1 MFNQTL
7 GRRKMAII
15 ATISSIGT
23 FVACAAFAL
32 WLIKE
37 VLSSKN

>member
-1 MFNQTL
+1 
-7 GRRKMAII
+7 MALI

-23 FVACAAFAL
+23 FVACSAFAL

-37 VLSSKN
+37 LFTSNN

>member
-1 MFNQTL
+1 
-7 GRRKMAII
+7 MALI

-23 FVACAAFAL
+23 FIACITLAL

-37 VLSSKN
+37 VFTTNK